1 MDGLQINLSAL
12 AMGVFMAEIKT
23 ALDLIEILMKEI
35 GISWEDLVKEMENG
49 GLINDLGTGID
60 TNS

>member
-1 MDGLQINLSAL
+1 
-12 AMGVFMAEIKT
+12 MGVFMAEIKT

-49 GLINDLGTGID
+49 GLINDLGAGLDAD
-60 TNS
+60 T

>member
-1 MDGLQINLSAL
+1 MASLNPLV
-12 AMGVFMAEIKT
+12 MGVFVAEIKT

-49 GLINDLGTGID
+49 GLISDLGTGLDAD
-60 TNS
+60 T